1 MPRADIA
8 KHFGNLLGLSGLRLQ
23 YRQLYLDAL
32 AIYGRTNLDIAD
44 ILLAMH
50 AQRNGS
56 NAVVSFDRDFDNKL
70 PGITRREP

>member
-56 NAVVSFDRDFDNKL
+56 NAVVSFDQDFDNKL